1 VLYATL
7 GSKVMEMAPLIL
19 SQAAEMGLAA
29 GGKMKQKIYPDPHGI
44 DTWDQDNY
52 GRVFVHIVNSLMYR
66 EITGMEPP
74 LTPVSAK
81 TYTQYSLPWFDLY
94 NEKMGAITT
103 PEGFEQIKTVK
114 EIDKGKGFT
123 PQQDDES
130 IEISEE
136 NIIKYKIGSDEP
148 VDDGDW

>member
-1 VLYATL
+1 
-7 GSKVMEMAPLIL
+7 
-19 SQAAEMGLAA
+19 
-29 GGKMKQKIYPDPHGI
+29 
-44 DTWDQDNY
+44 
-52 GRVFVHIVNSLMYR
+52 MYR

-74 LTPVSAK
+74 PTPVTAK
-81 TYTQYSLPWFDLY
+81 TYARYSLPWFDLY
-94 NEKMGAITT
+94 DEKMGDITA
-103 PEGFEQIKTVK
+103 PEGFEHIKTVK

-130 IEISEE
+130 IEISED